1 MSAPAPAPARPPLPA
16 ARTMLVV
23 IVMVPVAIAVALWA
37 FAWPNARIAPHD
49 LPVGVAGPAAA
60 AAPLQQQ
67 LEGQDGAFEV
77 HRYDDESAA
86 RGAIENRH
94 VYGAVVVTPQGP
106 KLLTASAAGPV
117 VAQLLSSAVAH
128 QAPAGSRLQ
137 TVDVVAAPEA
147 DPRGSVLG
155 SSALPLALAGVAAG
169 SLVTLLGLRGVR
181 AATALVGA
189 AALVGLAAAAIADSW
204 LGVLTGNWWAEAGAL
219 GLMALAAGAAV
230 AGFAALLGRAGIG
243 VGALLVVLLGNPW
256 SGVTSAPELLPEPVG
271 AIGQLLPPGAGGTL
285 LRSVAF
291 FDGSGAGTPIV
302 TLGTWAVLG
311 LLVVTLA
318 GLRGR
323 KTPAAGEQH
332 PAPSPAPVS

>member
-1 MSAPAPAPARPPLPA
+1 MSATAPARPPLPA
-16 ARTMLVV
+16 ARQMLVV
-23 IVMVPVAIAVALWA
+23 LVMVPVVIALALWA

-60 AAPLQQQ
+60 AEPLRQE
-67 LEGQDGAFEV
+67 LEQRDGAFDV

-86 RGAIENRH
+86 RDAIENRH

-117 VAQLLSSAVAH
+117 VAQLLTDAVSR
-128 QAPAGSRLQ
+128 QAPPGTQLQ
-137 TVDVVAAPEA
+137 TDDVVAAPEA

-230 AGFAALLGRAGIG
+230 AGFAALLGRAGLG
-243 VGALLVVLLGNPW
+243 VGGLLVVLLGNPW

-291 FDGSGAGTPIV
+291 FDGSGAGTAVV
-302 TLGTWAVLG
+302 TLSTWTVLG

-323 KTPAAGEQH
+323 ETPAAREQH
-332 PAPSPAPVS
+332 AAPSPAPVS